1 MSAAT
6 TAIAYPAATRTTG
19 QILKIYLN
27 EVRFEFLK
35 MIRLPVYALST
46 ILFPVMFYVL
56 FGLLINRGAQ
66 FNQVAVATYLLASY
80 GTFGVM
86 GSSLFSFGVGLAN
99 ERGLGWLQVKRASP
113 MPPFAY
119 FFAKTVVCM
128 IFSLII
134 VSLLMTLGLL
144 FGHVHLEVGQAVAL
158 VATLVFGSTIF
169 CAMGLAIGYLATPS
183 SAPAIVN
190 LIYLPLSF
198 ASGLWLPIDALPGFL
213 QRLAPFLPPY
223 HLGQLALGTIG
234 ASTRGTFTSH
244 WEALIASALICLGIA
259 RIAYQREEKMY
270 A

>member
-66 FNQVAVATYLLASY
+66 FNQVGVATYLLASY

-99 ERGLGWLQVKRASP
+99 ER
-113 MPPFAY
+113 
-119 FFAKTVVCM
+119 
-128 IFSLII
+128 
-134 VSLLMTLGLL
+134 
-144 FGHVHLEVGQAVAL
+144 
-158 VATLVFGSTIF
+158 
-169 CAMGLAIGYLATPS
+169 
-183 SAPAIVN
+183 
-190 LIYLPLSF
+190 
-198 ASGLWLPIDALPGFL
+198 
-213 QRLAPFLPPY
+213 
-223 HLGQLALGTIG
+223 
-234 ASTRGTFTSH
+234 
-244 WEALIASALICLGIA
+244 
-259 RIAYQREEKMY
+259 
-270 A
+270 